1 MDLVRAHV
9 LVCGGAACVSSGC
22 AEVREALEAEIA
34 AKGIGREIKV
44 VVTGC
49 MGPCDLGPI
58 IVVYPEGVLYCN
70 CTPDDAREIVDEHL
84 VKGRIVSRL
93 LYEEPMT
100 SEKVETQEGM
110 TFFSRQERIA
120 LR

>member
-22 AEVREALEAEIA
+22 KAVREALEAEIVA
-34 AKGIGREIKV
+34 RGIERGIKV

-58 IVVYPEGVLYCN
+58 AVVYPEGVLYRKL
-70 CTPDDAREIVDEHL
+70 TADDAR
-84 VKGRIVSRL
+84 
-93 LYEEPMT
+93 
-100 SEKVETQEGM
+100 
-110 TFFSRQERIA
+110 
-120 LR
+120 